1 MFKKI
6 LGKLVGS
13 GADSTS
19 KEAPSLGQAK
29 PGPAPQQNEE
39 QLSPGM
45 RALLQTIRER
55 SAQDP
60 LIGVKLGAKEIFQ
73 RLLDG
78 MRDARGVHIE
88 SILCALGA
96 LAGYACQASLR
107 AQALAKGMPETA
119 AFQTVQTKDGRHY
132 FFGDP
137 LNRALAED
145 QYSVW
150 GLVAGAAQHI
160 GAQELPDLG
169 DIFQHSAQALGSDQ
183 FGIPRIPEGHRPG
196 DLPANFLKILWPMHL
211 PTVKLFCPD
220 PVEWPVLYALA
231 IQEVI
236 YAGKAAI
243 DPRLA
248 VSIVMES
255 AVPMSKIDLA
265 NL

>member
-13 GADSTS
+13 GA
-19 KEAPSLGQAK
+19 APAPQEVSAPTQAK
-29 PGPAPQQNEE
+29 PGPVPQQHEE
-39 QLSPGM
+39 QLSPAM
-45 RALLQTIRER
+45 RALLQTIREK

-60 LIGVKLGAKEIFQ
+60 LIGAKLGAKEIFQ

-119 AFQTVQTKDGRHY
+119 AFQTVQTKDGKQY

-137 LNRALAED
+137 LNHALAED

-169 DIFQHSAQALGSDQ
+169 EVFQHTAQAVGSDQ
-183 FGIPRIPEGHRPG
+183 FGIPRIPEGHSPG
-196 DLPANFLKILWPMHL
+196 DLPVNYLKILWLMHL
-211 PTVKLFCPD
+211 PTVKLFCPA

-265 NL
+265 HA